1 MVGRKIRDA
10 AEAEDM
16 LAAVAAS
23 EMSRPDWAHRNGV
36 SARSLNMWRL
46 ILERRRRQQAAP
58 LRLVEF
64 VAEPDVQPAAKP
76 IVVRCGPFAVEV
88 GERFDDDLLRRVL
101 SAVSSC

>member
-10 AEAEDM
+10 AEAEEM
-16 LAAVAAS
+16 LAEVAAS
-23 EMSRPDWAHRNGV
+23 RMSRADWAHRNGV

-46 ILERRRRQQAAP
+46 ILQRRQQASP

-64 VAEPDVQPAAKP
+64 VAEPGTQPAAEP
-76 IVVRCGPFAVEV
+76 IVVRCGSFAVEV
-88 GERFDDDLLRRVL
+88 GERFDDDVLRRVL